1 MKLLPTLLASTY
13 GMERGLSPL
22 QAIMHAHRRVRNGFT
37 IAAMDDIS
45 KENERILH
53 QVFNERSTEPLDVM
67 VERAVNVTE
76 SFERQG
82 NCDSSFPSLDGSC
95 NANGDAA
102 RSMKAYTRLVS
113 ANYCNGRDSPRCAA
127 NGGALPSERAIS
139 LAMRSNTQ
147 RTISND
153 VSYAFT
159 AWGQF
164 ITHDIIQTP
173 DVLGSG
179 DVPCDCTGTAP
190 QCKEITLDND
200 PVITFPCLFII
211 RSSSQ
216 LGQSGQGTPVR
227 EQINQLS
234 GFLDGTTVYGFTSKH
249 RNLLTDSDGM
259 HLRMQSVKGN
269 HFLPSV
275 DMIND
280 NGIKDKFSTSSALN
294 DKGHAELVAGDTRVL
309 ENPLL
314 SSLHTLFARLHNNA
328 VDQLRTINPGWN
340 KSRVFAE
347 ARLFVIG
354 VMKEIN
360 YNEHMPLMVG
370 NPGMAVMN
378 SIGRGKSK
386 NKKRANPDGHVPPSQ
401 DNPSIRNEFAAA
413 AYRFGHSMVPDDF
426 KSANTDMSQKRSA
439 KLENNFF
446 DPDLLFRDGAGAC
459 LRGMASM
466 EAANVGGHYADAT
479 NHKLFKPNTLN
490 HGVDLLAINLA
501 RGREH
506 GLGTYHELRDWCM
519 NHDDYGIMYNG
530 LPSMQNGWNN
540 VRNMYNNDGDVDL
553 YVGLLMEQP
562 MQNAE
567 VGPTAGCIIVD
578 QFLALRGVFSSGQL
592 NTIKGWTLSKALC
605 NAMEGMGSI
614 QANLFKKAGTG
625 QNINCNSRN
634 MAGMD
639 MTAWR
644 DESAQS
650 GTGDVGGGEEE
661 DCIDRFGNVL
671 VPPEGCSCKN
681 AKKNKCPGI
690 CRDPKNNGAEVNIPE
705 GCSCKAAIKNK
716 CPPPAGFC
724 FHKKLKVQFE
734 AICGDGKANCKRAMK
749 NSCSDICHNGDFE
762 NTLLTA
768 SKPEGCKKCKK
779 CIQDIDFS
787 QRKKKSGKKNGK

>member
-1 MKLLPTLLASTY
+1 MKLLPTLLASSY

-37 IAAMDDIS
+37 IPVMDEIS
-45 KENERILH
+45 AENERILN

-82 NCDSSFPSLDGSC
+82 NCGSSFPSLDGSC
-95 NANGDAA
+95 NASNDKG

-113 ANYCNGRDSPRCAA
+113 ANYCNGRDSPRCAS
-127 NGGALPSERAIS
+127 NGGQLPSERAIS
-139 LAMRSNTQ
+139 LAMRANTQ
-147 RTISND
+147 RTMSND

-179 DVPCDCTGTAP
+179 DVPCDCSGTAP
-190 QCKEITLDND
+190 QCKEISLDND

-234 GFLDGTTVYGFTSKH
+234 AYLDATTVYGFTTKH
-249 RNLLTDSDGM
+249 RKLLTASDGM
-259 HLRMQSVKGN
+259 HLRMQSVKGE

-275 DMIND
+275 NMFND

-294 DKGHAELVAGDTRVL
+294 DKGHDELVAGDTRVL

-328 VDQLRTINPGWN
+328 VDQLRAINPGWN
-340 KSRVFAE
+340 KERVFEE

-360 YNEHMPLMVG
+360 YSEHLPLMVG

-378 SIGRGKSK
+378 NIGRGKKNK
-386 NKKRANPDGHVPPSQ
+386 NKKRTNPDGHVPPSQ
-401 DNPSIRNEFAAA
+401 DDPSIRNEFAAA
-413 AYRFGHSMVPDDF
+413 AYRFGHSMVPDNF

-466 EAANVGGHYADAT
+466 EAAKVGGHYAEAT
-479 NHKLFKPNTLN
+479 NHKLFKPNTLS

-506 GLGTYHELRDWCM
+506 GLGTYNALRDWCM
-519 NHDDYGIMYNG
+519 NHEDYGIMYNG

-540 VRNMYNNDGDVDL
+540 IRNMYNNDGDIDL

-562 MQNAE
+562 MQNAQ

-578 QFLALRGVFSSGQL
+578 QFLALRDGDKFHHENGDVFSSAQL
-592 NTIKGWTLSKALC
+592 STLKGWTLSKALC
-605 NAMEGMGSI
+605 NAMEGMGNI
-614 QANLFKKAGTG
+614 QANMFKKSGTG
-625 QNINCNSRN
+625 PTINCNSRN
-634 MAGMD
+634 MAGMNLE
-639 MTAWR
+639 AWR
-644 DESAQS
+644 DDSAQS
-650 GTGDVGGGEEE
+650 GAPAGNEGEDV
-661 DCIDRFGNVL
+661 CQDRFGNTL
-671 VPPEGCSCKN
+671 DLSGTDCTCKQ
-681 AKKNKCPGI
+681 AQKNKCPGI
-690 CRDPKNNGAEVNIPE
+690 CRDPRNNGAEVAVPE
-705 GCSCKAAIKNK
+705 GCTCKQALKNR

-724 FHKKLKVQFE
+724 FHKKQKFNSKQFAAMASQTANEQLRTLAQAFATITTSRNSPYCREARGLQKV
-734 AICGDGKANCKRAMK
+734 
-749 NSCSDICHNGDFE
+749 
-762 NTLLTA
+762 
-768 SKPEGCKKCKK
+768 
-779 CIQDIDFS
+779 
-787 QRKKKSGKKNGK
+787 